1 MDLLVKNGVLCD
13 ANGRLR
19 ADLYIRDG
27 LIEAVGRE
35 LAVPA
40 GCPVL
45 DAGGK
50 TVLPAFVDLHCH
62 FRDPGYTQKEDIA
75 TGSRA
80 AAAGGYTAVNCMA
93 NTDPVCSS
101 MEGVHYAMERARAV
115 GLVDLHQCVSVTEH
129 FDGETTEHLKALTAE
144 VRCISEDGRGV
155 ARAAVMERA
164 MRIAREKGMAVLSHA
179 EEMEIS
185 PYDYRLAENLAT
197 VRDIALAAHTGAH
210 LHLCHVST
218 REAMAA
224 IAAAKGAGVW
234 VTCEVAPHH
243 LYFKD
248 SGYRVNPP
256 IRQGAD
262 VEALIQ
268 ACLKGEV
275 DAIATDHAPH
285 TEADKAAGSPG
296 MVGLETAFS
305 VCHTVLCRE
314 NGLPLEAL
322 SRMMSQAPAQLL
334 GMNKGLLRPGFD
346 GDLALVDEAAPH
358 RAEAAKLHSKSKNT
372 PFDGK
377 TFTGRVECTV
387 KAGRVTYTRDGK

>member
-1 MDLLVKNGVLCD
+1 MPKRSDIKRVLVIGSGPIVIGQAAEFDYAGTQAC
-13 ANGRLR
+13 R
-19 ADLYIRDG
+19 ALKEEGLEVILVNSNPATIMTDKAMADKIYI
-27 LIEAVGRE
+27 E
-35 LAVPA
+35 P
-40 GCPVL
+40 PVSYTHL
-45 DAGGK
+45 DVYK
-50 TVLPAFVDLHCH
+50 
-62 FRDPGYTQKEDIA
+62 RQ
-75 TGSRA
+75 
-80 AAAGGYTAVNCMA
+80 
-93 NTDPVCSS
+93 
-101 MEGVHYAMERARAV
+101 
-115 GLVDLHQCVSVTEH
+115 
-129 FDGETTEHLKALTAE
+129 
-144 VRCISEDGRGV
+144 
-155 ARAAVMERA
+155 VMERA

-322 SRMMSQAPAQLL
+322 SRM
-334 GMNKGLLRPGFD
+334 
-346 GDLALVDEAAPH
+346 
-358 RAEAAKLHSKSKNT
+358 
-372 PFDGK
+372 
-377 TFTGRVECTV
+377 TV
-387 KAGRVTYTRDGK
+387 SYTHL